1 MSLPGQFDP
10 ARQRRAN
17 DNFRLDQ
24 QFLEAPLV
32 VRNGKI
38 ALALD
43 PASALYPGQ
52 QGLQVLV
59 DGETMEL
66 VAGSPIRLRAIPQ
79 EAGSTSTGGDVAPHA
94 STHENGGTDEIG
106 VAGLSGLLA
115 DPQTPLAHAASHKD
129 GGADVLLLHE
139 FGDPTASVEFAQQ
152 QALQFRLENR
162 AADPGAPADGQMWMI
177 V

>member
-1 MSLPGQFDP
+1 MSMPGQFDP

-59 DGETMEL
+59 DGETVNLEP
-66 VAGSPIRLRAIPQ
+66 GSPIRLAAKPTATVYGLPVGGETGQ
-79 EAGSTSTGGDVAPHA
+79 VLAKKDNANGSVEWVDQTGG
-94 STHENGGTDEIG
+94 SGGG
-106 VAGLSGLLA
+106 Y
-115 DPQTPLAHAASHKD
+115 PLAL
-129 GGADVLLLHE
+129 GYLG
-139 FGDPTASVEFAQQ
+139 
-152 QALQFRLENR
+152 
-162 AADPGAPADGQMWMI
+162 W
-177 V
+177 